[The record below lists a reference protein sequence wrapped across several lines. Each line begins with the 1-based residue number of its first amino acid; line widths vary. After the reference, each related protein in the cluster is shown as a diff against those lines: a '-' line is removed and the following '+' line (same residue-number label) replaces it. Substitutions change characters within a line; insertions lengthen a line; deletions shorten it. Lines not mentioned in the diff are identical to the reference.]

1 MNTYSTKNIRNVV
14 LLGSS
19 KSGKTTLAEALMYE
33 GKVIDRRGT
42 VEGKNTIS
50 DNTEVEQIN
59 QRSIYATPLYAEF
72 MDNKLNII
80 DTPGVDD
87 FVGGVISAFKVCD
100 SGVMLI
106 NATQGVE
113 VGTEIFGRYA
123 EDYHKPLILGVNQLD
138 NDKANWD
145 GTLDSLHQAFGSKP
159 VVLQFPT
166 ATGSAFNGFIDIL
179 KMKQYIF
186 KDENGTR
193 EEKEIPA
200 EFAGQAEDMKA
211 ALMEMAAENDEAL
224 MEKFFADGT
233 LSEDDVNKGLK
244 IGFMKGEIYPVF
256 CLSGR
261 KDIGTK
267 RLMEFIIDVCPSPD
281 HDPEKSTEG
290 KEIPCDPNGPTSL
303 FFFKTSMEQH
313 LGEVLYFKVESGKVS
328 QGQDIINP
336 VTDSKERISAL
347 YAVAGKQKVALTDM
361 LAGDIGCTVK
371 LKSAKSNQTYNQAG
385 DDDVIAPIV
394 YPQSRYRTAI
404 KPKEEKDNEKLGE
417 ALSKAN
423 AEDPTILV
431 EYSKELK
438 QTILNGQG
446 ELQINL
452 VKWHVNHDYNIE
464 CEFLAPKIPYRETI
478 TKVSAASYRHK
489 KQSGGAGQFGEV
501 HLLIEPIVEGTPAG
515 TKFHVEGR
523 DLIPS
528 IKTHEEFKLEWG
540 GTWEFNNCVVGG
552 AIDASFMPAIKKGIM
567 QKMEEGPLTGSYARD
582 IRIFVYDGKMH
593 PVDSNEISF
602 ILAGRNAFKEA
613 FKNAGPKIMEPIYN
627 IEIMVPADGM
637 GDVMSDLQNRRAII
651 EGMSSERGFQ
661 ILKARVPLAEL
672 YKYSTT
678 LSSLTSGRA
687 TFTMT
692 FAEYQQ
698 VPSNV
703 QDQLLKDYE
712 ASQTEEE

>member
-19 KSGKTTLAEALMYE
+19 KSGKTTFAEAVMYE

-42 VEGKNTIS
+42 VEAKNTIS

-72 MDNKLNII
+72 MENKLNIV

-87 FVGGVISAFKVCD
+87 FVGSVISAFKVCD
-100 SGVMLI
+100 SGIMLV

-123 EDYHKPLILGVNQLD
+123 EDYKKPLILGVNQLD
-138 NDKANWD
+138 SDKANWD
-145 GTLDSLHQAFGSKP
+145 STLDSLHQTFGNKP
-159 VVLQFPT
+159 VVIQFPT
-166 ATGSAFNGFIDIL
+166 AVGSGFNGFIDIL
-179 KMKQYIF
+179 KMKMFVF

-193 EEKEIPA
+193 EEKDIPD
-200 EFAGQAEDMKA
+200 EFKSQAESMKS
-211 ALMEMAAENDEAL
+211 ALTEMAAENDEAL
-224 MEKFFADGT
+224 MEKFFADGD
-233 LSEDDVNKGLK
+233 LSEEDVNKGLR

-256 CLSGR
+256 CLSGK

-267 RLMEFIIDVCPSPD
+267 RLMEFVIDIAPSPD
-281 HDPEKSTEG
+281 HNPEKTVEG
-290 KEIPCDPNGPTSL
+290 KEVSCDPNGPTSI
-303 FFFKTSMEQH
+303 FFFKTNMEQH
-313 LGEVLYFKVESGKVS
+313 LGEVLYFKVESGKLS
-328 QGQDIINP
+328 EAQDLINP
-336 VTDSKERISAL
+336 NNESKERISAI
-347 YAVAGKQKVALTDM
+347 YAVAGKLKTKVSEM

-371 LKSAKSNQTYNQAG
+371 LKSAKTNQTFNQSG

-394 YPQSRYRTAI
+394 FPQPRYRTAI

-417 ALSKAN
+417 ALAKAN
-423 AEDPTILV
+423 AEDPTVMV

-438 QTILNGQG
+438 QTILSGQG
-446 ELQINL
+446 ELQMNI

-464 CEFLAPKIPYRETI
+464 ADFLAPKIPYRETI
-478 TKVSAASYRHK
+478 TRVSSASYRHK

-501 HLLIEPIVEGTPAG
+501 HLLIEPIVEGVPAG
-515 TKFHVEGR
+515 TRFHVEGR
-523 DLIPS
+523 DLVPT
-528 IKTHEEFKLEWG
+528 IKAHEEFQLEWG
-540 GTWEFNNCVVGG
+540 GKWEFNNCVVGG
-552 AIDASFMPAIKKGIM
+552 AIDAGFMPAIKKGIM

-582 IRIFVYDGKMH
+582 IRVYVYDGKMH

-602 ILAGRNAFKEA
+602 ILAARNAFKEA
-613 FKNAGPKIMEPIYN
+613 FKGAAPKIMEPIYDL
-627 IEIMVPADGM
+627 EIMVPGECM

-661 ILKARVPLAEL
+661 VLKARVPLAEL

-687 TFTMT
+687 TFTMK

-698 VPSNV
+698 VPSTV

-712 ASQTEEE
+712 AEQSEEE